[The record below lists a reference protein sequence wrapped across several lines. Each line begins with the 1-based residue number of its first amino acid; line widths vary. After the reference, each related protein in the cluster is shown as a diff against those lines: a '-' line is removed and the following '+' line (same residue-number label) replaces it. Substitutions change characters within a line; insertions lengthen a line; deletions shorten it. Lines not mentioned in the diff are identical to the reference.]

1 VAPYRCPGADGRRT
15 RKRYDRE
22 RLAMNEHKQQQQQN
36 QDDIPE
42 LLLIRRIIERYL
54 PAGHRLN
61 SIDLTIGSIDE
72 DQEPR
77 FVVLVELAQ
86 ERRAPEPF
94 GWAHEMAKIIRQ
106 KWPRDTFD
114 VKVKIVMA

>member
-1 VAPYRCPGADGRRT
+1 
-15 RKRYDRE
+15 
-22 RLAMNEHKQQQQQN
+22 MSEHKHQQEEK

-42 LLLIRRIIERYL
+42 LLLIRRIIERYM

-61 SIDLTIGSIDE
+61 TVDLTIGAIDE
-72 DQEPR
+72 GQEPR

-86 ERRAPEPF
+86 ELRAPEPF
-94 GWAHEMAKIIRQ
+94 GWANEMAKIIRQ
-106 KWPRDTFD
+106 KWPRDAFD